1 MTEEQI
7 RSDERIRIA
16 SWMTER
22 AHLIMN
28 CDREG
33 AMELAISAG
42 AIRDDKLGPKG
53 MHGDE
58 PKLQEKK
65 S

>member
-7 RSDERIRIA
+7 RADERIRIS

-22 AHLIMN
+22 AHLIMQV
-28 CDREG
+28 DREG
-33 AMELAISAG
+33 ALELALSAN
-42 AIRDDKLGPKG
+42 AIRDDQMGPKG

-58 PKLQEKK
+58 PILQEKK

>member
-7 RSDERIRIA
+7 RADERIRIS

-22 AHLIMN
+22 AHLIMQV
-28 CDREG
+28 DREG
-33 AMELAISAG
+33 ALELAISAG
-42 AIRDDKLGPKG
+42 AIRDDKLGPHG
-53 MHGDE
+53 MHADE
-58 PKLQEKK
+58 PILQEKK

>member
-7 RSDERIRIA
+7 RADERIRIA

-28 CDREG
+28 CDRDG
-33 AMELAISAG
+33 ALELALSSN
-42 AIRDDKLGPKG
+42 AIRDNAMGPGG

-58 PKLQEKK
+58 PKPQEKK